1 LLRQLFPKGSRFEEI
16 AERQMKRTKGL
27 HNRRLRKTLV
37 YATPTE
43 VFFGVSF
50 GEKCALQS

>member
-1 LLRQLFPKGSRFEEI
+1 
-16 AERQMKRTKGL
+16 MKRADGL
-27 HNRRLRKTLV
+27 LNRRLRKTLE

-50 GEKCALQS
+50 GENFALQS